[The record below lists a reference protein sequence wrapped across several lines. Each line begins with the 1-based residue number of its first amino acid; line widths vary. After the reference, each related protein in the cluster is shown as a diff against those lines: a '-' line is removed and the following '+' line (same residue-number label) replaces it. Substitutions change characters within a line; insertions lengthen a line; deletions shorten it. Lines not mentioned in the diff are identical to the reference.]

1 MKPRRWFAFGVFGPG
16 ANRRQRK
23 PNERHLDGHRL
34 EESMDTE
41 AEALLERIDATLTE
55 AEAHAPPTLEDS
67 LDDEARELLD
77 RIDDVLGVAE
87 AHLPEPIARPDD
99 EEDLW
104 PRW

>member
-16 ANRRQRK
+16 AKRQQRK

-34 EESMDTE
+34 GESVADDE

-87 AHLPEPIARPDD
+87 AHLPEPMAGPDN
-99 EEDLW
+99 EEDL
-104 PRW
+104 